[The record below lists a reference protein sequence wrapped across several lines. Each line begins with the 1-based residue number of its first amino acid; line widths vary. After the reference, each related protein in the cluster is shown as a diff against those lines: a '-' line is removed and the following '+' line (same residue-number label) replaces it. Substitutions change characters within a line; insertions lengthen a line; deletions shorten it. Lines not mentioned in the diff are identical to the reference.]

1 MSSRFLYGNEAAPL
15 VFLFPGQGSQHV
27 GMAKELAEIYAS
39 ARSVMEE
46 ADEVLGMSIS
56 GICFEGPEAL
66 LTDTINA
73 QPALYLS
80 SLAALSA
87 LQEELGELP
96 RPLFFAGHSMGE
108 YTALAAAGSIE
119 FADGLRLVRE
129 RGRLMKEA
137 GEKHPGRMVAVLGLK
152 EEQVAQICA
161 ESAAENGGVAQV
173 ANDNCP
179 GQIVI
184 SGDEV
189 SISATMSKLESA
201 GARRV
206 VPLAVSIAAHCPLM
220 EPAAAQLRARIE
232 AIEVRTPISP
242 VIGNTNGRPLDSAA
256 AIRQELNAQLTGSVR
271 WTESMKHAVEGGV
284 QTAVEIGPGSV
295 LTGLM
300 RRIQRRAKR
309 VNVSSPAEVRAFAG
323 QASRSHR
330 PDG

>member
-1 MSSRFLYGNEAAPL
+1 MI
-15 VFLFPGQGSQHV
+15 FLFPGQGSQHV
-27 GMAKELAEIYAS
+27 GMAKELAETYTS
-39 ARSVMEE
+39 ARSVMAE

-56 GICFEGPEAL
+56 DICFEGPEAL

-73 QPALYLS
+73 QPALYVS

-96 RPLFFAGHSMGE
+96 RPRFFAGHSMGE
-108 YTALAAAGSIE
+108 YTALAAAGSID

-137 GEKHPGRMVAVLGLK
+137 GEKHPGRMVAVLGLN
-152 EEQVAQICA
+152 EEQVSEICA
-161 ESAAENGGVAQV
+161 EAAAEKGGVAQV

-184 SGDEV
+184 SGDED
-189 SISATMSKLESA
+189 SISATMSRLESA

-220 EPAAAQLRARIE
+220 EPAAARLRSRIE
-232 AIEVRTPISP
+232 STEVNAPVSP
-242 VIGNTNGRPLDSAA
+242 VIGNTSGRPLDSAA

-271 WTESMKHAVEGGV
+271 WTESMRHAVEGSV

-295 LTGLM
+295 LTGLI

-309 VNVSSPAEVRAFAG
+309 VNVSGPAEVRAFAG
-323 QASRSHR
+323 QAK
-330 PDG
+330 

>member
-1 MSSRFLYGNEAAPL
+1 MKSRFLYGKEAGPL
-15 VFLFPGQGSQHV
+15 MYLFPGQGSQHV
-27 GMAKELAEIYAS
+27 GMAKELAETYAS

-56 GICFEGPEAL
+56 GLCFEGPEET

-73 QPALYLS
+73 QPALYVS
-80 SLAALSA
+80 SLAALCA
-87 LQEELGELP
+87 VQEELGELP
-96 RPLFFAGHSMGE
+96 QPLFFAGHSMGE
-108 YTALAAAGSIE
+108 YTALAAAGSMD

-137 GEKHPGRMVAVLGLK
+137 GQQHPGRMVAVLGLS

-161 ESAAENGGVAQV
+161 EAAAENGGVAQV

-184 SGDEV
+184 SGDED
-189 SISATMSKLESA
+189 SISAAMSRLERA

-220 EPAAAQLRARIE
+220 EPAAAQLKDRIE
-232 AIEVRTPISP
+232 AIEVKAPISP
-242 VIGNTNGRPLDSAA
+242 VIGNTSGRALDGAA

-284 QTAVEIGPGSV
+284 QTALEIGPGAV

-323 QASRSHR
+323 QVK
-330 PDG
+330 